1 MPLWDWLNDRG
12 CGIFLHISSLPSNQG
27 IGCFG
32 DSAKKF
38 VDMLSTAGMKFWQI
52 CPLSPTGYGDSPY
65 QPISSFAGN
74 PYFIDLEQLKDDDL
88 LSEEDLLELRKL
100 SYNNVDYGS
109 LYKLFWEI
117 LKKSATKFFDN
128 GETKSEFD
136 KYCHESGWWLENYC
150 SFMALK
156 DKFHQKP
163 WNEWPSMFSTYKSA
177 VKEIQNSPELLKL
190 KKIYQF
196 SQFIFEKQWR
206 KLKKYA
212 NDRGISIIGD
222 LPIFAGLD
230 SSDVWADTHFFKI
243 DKNFLPKFVAG
254 VPPDAFSK
262 TGQLWGNPVY
272 DWEELSNDKYSWWI
286 NRIKRCF
293 ELYDVLRLDH
303 FRGFCN
309 AWEIPYSST
318 SAINGKWEDTAGIDF
333 FKKLKHNLP
342 KSKFIAEDLGDLDK
356 RPQKLLS
363 QAGLPGTI
371 VLQFAFDSDSNNKY
385 LPHNHEK
392 NNVLYLGTHDNDTTR
407 GWYESLDE
415 ATRHKV
421 RSYLMI
427 DGHDIS
433 WDMIKEAFKSTCNL
447 LILSMQD
454 ILNLGSEARFNT
466 PSKVDH
472 NWQWRVTQDQL
483 QELYN
488 SDTPRF
494 LRQLCDIYGR

>member
-1 MPLWDWLNDRG
+1 
-12 CGIFLHISSLPSNQG
+12 
-27 IGCFG
+27 
-32 DSAKKF
+32 
-38 VDMLSTAGMKFWQI
+38 
-52 CPLSPTGYGDSPY
+52 
-65 QPISSFAGN
+65 
-74 PYFIDLEQLKDDDL
+74 
-88 LSEEDLLELRKL
+88 
-100 SYNNVDYGS
+100 
-109 LYKLFWEI
+109 
-117 LKKSATKFFDN
+117 
-128 GETKSEFD
+128 
-136 KYCHESGWWLENYC
+136 
-150 SFMALK
+150 MALK

-177 VKEIQNSPELLKL
+177 VKEIQNSPELLKS
-190 KKIYQF
+190 KKFYQF

-333 FKKLKHNLP
+333 F
-342 KSKFIAEDLGDLDK
+342 F
-356 RPQKLLS
+356 
-363 QAGLPGTI
+363 
-371 VLQFAFDSDSNNKY
+371 FF
-385 LPHNHEK
+385 
-392 NNVLYLGTHDNDTTR
+392 
-407 GWYESLDE
+407 
-415 ATRHKV
+415 
-421 RSYLMI
+421 
-427 DGHDIS
+427 
-433 WDMIKEAFKSTCNL
+433 
-447 LILSMQD
+447 
-454 ILNLGSEARFNT
+454 
-466 PSKVDH
+466 
-472 NWQWRVTQDQL
+472 
-483 QELYN
+483 
-488 SDTPRF
+488 
-494 LRQLCDIYGR
+494 